1 MASNYVF
8 KDNTELI
15 LNALASATAEGAQKM
30 ADTAVE
36 SVQYQI
42 LYGYKDPH
50 GEDGHTE
57 IVDTGALFDSIKG
70 DVKRQSQNLYTIIVG
85 TNQPYAVYVH
95 NGTRNSDGTIKLK
108 ARRFITDGIN
118 KARGDMEDI
127 LRAEMKNA

>member
-8 KDNTELI
+8 KDNTELV
-15 LNALASATAEGAQKM
+15 LNALASATKEGAQKM
-30 ADTAVE
+30 ADCAVD

-50 GEDGHTE
+50 GDDGHTE

-70 DVKRQSQNLYTIIVG
+70 DVKRQSQNLYTITVG
-85 TNQPYAVYVH
+85 TDREYAVYVH
-95 NGTRNSDGTIKLK
+95 NGTRHLK

-118 KARGDMEDI
+118 RARGDMEDI
-127 LRAEMKNA
+127 LRDEMKNA

>member
-30 ADTAVE
+30 ADTAVD

-50 GEDGHTE
+50 GDDGHTE

-70 DVKRQSQNLYTIIVG
+70 DVKRQSQNLYTITVG
-85 TNQPYAVYVH
+85 TDRPYAVYVH
-95 NGTRNSDGTIKLK
+95 NGTRYLK

-118 KARGDMEDI
+118 RARGDMEDI
-127 LRAEMKNA
+127 LRDEMKNA

>member
-1 MASNYVF
+1 MANNYVF

-15 LNALASATAEGAQKM
+15 LNALASATKEGAQKM
-30 ADTAVE
+30 ADCAVD

-50 GEDGHTE
+50 GKDGHTE

-70 DVKRQSQNLYTIIVG
+70 DVKRQSQNLYTITVG
-85 TNQPYAVYVH
+85 TDRKYAVYVH
-95 NGTRNSDGTIKLK
+95 NGTRYLK

-118 KARGDMEDI
+118 RARGDMEDI
-127 LRAEMKNA
+127 LRDEMKNA

>member
-15 LNALASATAEGAQKM
+15 LDAFASATAEGAQKM
-30 ADTAVE
+30 ADCAVE

-50 GEDGHTE
+50 GKDGHTE

-70 DVKRQSQNLYTIIVG
+70 DVQRQSQNLYTITVG
-85 TNQPYAVYVH
+85 TDRPYAVYVH
-95 NGTRNSDGTIKLK
+95 NGTRYLK

-118 KARGDMEDI
+118 RARGDIANI
-127 LRAEMKNA
+127 LLSEMKNA

>member
-1 MASNYVF
+1 MENNYVL

-15 LNALASATAEGAQKM
+15 LNALASATKDGAQKM
-30 ADTAVE
+30 ADCAVD

-50 GEDGHTE
+50 GKDGHTE

-70 DVKRQSQNLYTIIVG
+70 DVKRQSQNLYTITVG
-85 TNQPYAVYVH
+85 TDIPYAVYVH
-95 NGTRNSDGTIKLK
+95 NGTRYLK

-118 KARGDMEDI
+118 RASGDMEDI
-127 LRAEMKNA
+127 LRNEIKNA

>member
-1 MASNYVF
+1 MANNYVF

-15 LNALASATAEGAQKM
+15 SNAIASATADGAQKM
-30 ADTAVE
+30 ADCAVE

-50 GEDGHTE
+50 GKDGHTE

-70 DVKRQSQNLYTIIVG
+70 DVKRQSQNLCTITVG
-85 TNQPYAVYVH
+85 SDRKYAVYVH
-95 NGTRNSDGTIKLK
+95 NGTRNSDGTVKLK

-118 KARGDMEDI
+118 NARGDMEDI
-127 LRAEMKNA
+127 LRNEMKHA

>member
-15 LNALASATAEGAQKM
+15 LNALASATKEGAQKM
-30 ADTAVE
+30 ADCAVD

-50 GEDGHTE
+50 GKDGHTE

-70 DVKRQSQNLYTIIVG
+70 DVKRQSQNLYTITVG
-85 TNQPYAVYVH
+85 TDRKYAVYVH
-95 NGTRNSDGTIKLK
+95 NGTRYLK

-118 KARGDMEDI
+118 RAREDMEDI
-127 LRAEMKNA
+127 LRDEMKNA

>member
-1 MASNYVF
+1 MANNYVF
-8 KDNTELI
+8 KDNTELV

-36 SVQYQI
+36 SVQHQI

-70 DVKRQSQNLYTIIVG
+70 DVKRQSQNLYTITVG
-85 TNQPYAVYVH
+85 TDRPYAVYVH
-95 NGTRNSDGTIKLK
+95 NGTRYLK

-118 KARGDMEDI
+118 RARGDMEYI
-127 LRAEMKNA
+127 LRDEMKNA

>member
-8 KDNTELI
+8 KDNTELV
-15 LNALASATAEGAQKM
+15 LDALASATKEGAQKM
-30 ADTAVE
+30 ADCAVD

-50 GEDGHTE
+50 GKDGHTE

-70 DVKRQSQNLYTIIVG
+70 DVKRQSQNIYTITVG
-85 TNQPYAVYVH
+85 TDRPYAVYVH
-95 NGTRNSDGTIKLK
+95 NGTRYLK

-118 KARGDMEDI
+118 RASGDMEDI
-127 LRAEMKNA
+127 LRYEMKNA

>member
-1 MASNYVF
+1 MANNYVF

-50 GEDGHTE
+50 GKDGHTE

-70 DVKRQSQNLYTIIVG
+70 DVKRQSQNLYTITVG
-85 TNQPYAVYVH
+85 TDRKYAVYVH
-95 NGTRNSDGTIKLK
+95 NGTRYLK

-118 KARGDMEDI
+118 RARGDMEDI
-127 LRAEMKNA
+127 LRDEMKNA

>member
-8 KDNTELI
+8 KDNTELV
-15 LNALASATAEGAQKM
+15 LNALASATKEGAQKM
-30 ADTAVE
+30 ADCAVD

-50 GEDGHTE
+50 GKDGHTE

-70 DVKRQSQNLYTIIVG
+70 DVKRQSQNLYTITVG
-85 TNQPYAVYVH
+85 TDRDYAVYVH
-95 NGTRNSDGTIKLK
+95 NGTRHLK

-118 KARGDMEDI
+118 RARGDMEDI
-127 LRAEMKNA
+127 LRDEMKNA

>member
-8 KDNTELI
+8 KDNTELV
-15 LNALASATAEGAQKM
+15 LDALASATKDGAQKM
-30 ADTAVE
+30 ADCAVD

-50 GEDGHTE
+50 GKDGHTE

-70 DVKRQSQNLYTIIVG
+70 DVKRQSQNLYTITVG
-85 TNQPYAVYVH
+85 TDRPYAVYVH
-95 NGTRNSDGTIKLK
+95 NGTRYLK

-118 KARGDMEDI
+118 RARGDMEDI
-127 LRAEMKNA
+127 LRDEMKNA

>member
-8 KDNTELI
+8 KDNTELV
-15 LNALASATAEGAQKM
+15 LNALASATKEGAQKM
-30 ADTAVE
+30 ADCAVE

-50 GEDGHTE
+50 GKDGHTE

-70 DVKRQSQNLYTIIVG
+70 DVKRQSQNLYTITVG
-85 TNQPYAVYVH
+85 TDRPYAVYVH
-95 NGTRNSDGTIKLK
+95 NGTRYLK

-118 KARGDMEDI
+118 RARGDMEDI
-127 LRAEMKNA
+127 LRDEMKNA

>member
-8 KDNTELI
+8 KDNTELV
-15 LNALASATAEGAQKM
+15 LRGLASATAEGAQKM

-50 GEDGHTE
+50 GKDGHTE

-70 DVKRQSQNLYTIIVG
+70 DVKRQSQNLYTITVG
-85 TNQPYAVYVH
+85 TDRKYAVYVH
-95 NGTRNSDGTIKLK
+95 NGTRYLK
-108 ARRFITDGIN
+108 ARRFIPDGIN
-118 KARGDMEDI
+118 RAKGDMEDI
-127 LRAEMKNA
+127 LRDEMKNA

>member
-1 MASNYVF
+1 MANNYVF
-8 KDNTELI
+8 KDNTELV
-15 LNALASATAEGAQKM
+15 LNALASATKEGAQKM
-30 ADTAVE
+30 ADCAVD

-50 GEDGHTE
+50 GKDGHTE

-70 DVKRQSQNLYTIIVG
+70 DVKRQSQNLYTITVG
-85 TNQPYAVYVH
+85 TDRPYAAYVH
-95 NGTRNSDGTIKLK
+95 NGTRYLK

>member
-15 LNALASATAEGAQKM
+15 LNALASSTKEGAQKM
-30 ADTAVE
+30 ADCAVD

-50 GEDGHTE
+50 GKDGHTE

-70 DVKRQSQNLYTIIVG
+70 DVKRQSQNLYTITVG
-85 TNQPYAVYVH
+85 TDRPYAVYVH
-95 NGTRNSDGTIKLK
+95 NGTRYLK

-118 KARGDMEDI
+118 RARGDMEDI
-127 LRAEMKNA
+127 LRDEMKNA

>member
-1 MASNYVF
+1 MANNYVF

-15 LNALASATAEGAQKM
+15 LNALASATADGAKKM
-30 ADTAVE
+30 ADCAVD

-50 GEDGHTE
+50 GKDGHTE

-70 DVKRQSQNLYTIIVG
+70 DVKRQSQNLYTITVG
-85 TNQPYAVYVH
+85 TDRPYAVYVH
-95 NGTRNSDGTIKLK
+95 NGTRYLK

-118 KARGDMEDI
+118 RARGDMEDI
-127 LRAEMKNA
+127 LRDEMKNA

>member
-1 MASNYVF
+1 MANNYVF
-8 KDNTELI
+8 KDNTELV

-70 DVKRQSQNLYTIIVG
+70 DVQRQSQNLYTITVG
-85 TNQPYAVYVH
+85 TDRKYAVYVH
-95 NGTRNSDGTIKLK
+95 NGTRYLK

-118 KARGDMEDI
+118 RARGDMEDI
-127 LRAEMKNA
+127 LRDEMKNA

>member
-8 KDNTELI
+8 KDNTELV
-15 LNALASATAEGAQKM
+15 LNALASATKEGAQKM
-30 ADTAVE
+30 ADCAVD

-50 GEDGHTE
+50 GKDGHTE

-70 DVKRQSQNLYTIIVG
+70 DVKRQSQNLYTITVG
-85 TNQPYAVYVH
+85 TDRDYAVYVH
-95 NGTRNSDGTIKLK
+95 NGTRNLK

-118 KARGDMEDI
+118 RARGDMEDI
-127 LRAEMKNA
+127 LRDEMKHA

>member
-15 LNALASATAEGAQKM
+15 LDALASATAEGAQKM

-70 DVKRQSQNLYTIIVG
+70 DVERQSQNLCTITVG
-85 TNQPYAVYVH
+85 TDRDYAVHVH
-95 NGTRNSDGTIKLK
+95 NGTRYLK

-118 KARGDMEDI
+118 RARGDMEDI
-127 LRAEMKNA
+127 LRDEMKNA

>member
-1 MASNYVF
+1 MANNYVF

-36 SVQYQI
+36 SVQHQI

-50 GEDGHTE
+50 GKDGHTE

-70 DVKRQSQNLYTIIVG
+70 DVKRQSQNLYTITVG
-85 TNQPYAVYVH
+85 TDRPYAVYVH
-95 NGTRNSDGTIKLK
+95 NGTRYLK

-118 KARGDMEDI
+118 RARGDMEDI
-127 LRAEMKNA
+127 LRDEMKNA

>member
-1 MASNYVF
+1 MANNYVF
-8 KDNTELI
+8 KDNTELV
-15 LNALASATAEGAQKM
+15 LNALASATKEGAQKM
-30 ADTAVE
+30 ADCAVD

-70 DVKRQSQNLYTIIVG
+70 DVKRQSQNLYTITVG
-85 TNQPYAVYVH
+85 TDRPYAVYVH
-95 NGTRNSDGTIKLK
+95 NGTRYLK

-118 KARGDMEDI
+118 RARGDMEDI
-127 LRAEMKNA
+127 LRDEMKNA

>member
-15 LNALASATAEGAQKM
+15 LNALASATKEGAQKM
-30 ADTAVE
+30 ADCAVD

-50 GEDGHTE
+50 GKDGHTE

-70 DVKRQSQNLYTIIVG
+70 DVKRQSQNLYTITVG
-85 TNQPYAVYVH
+85 TDRPYAVYVH
-95 NGTRNSDGTIKLK
+95 NGTRYLK

-118 KARGDMEDI
+118 RVRGEMEDI
-127 LRAEMKNA
+127 LRNEMKNA